1 MKKFLCIIVLLVLG
15 CGGGGDTASERV
27 PQREDIETLAQT
39 ILFVIASIDFQ
50 DEEFNTPYSLFK
62 KSGFKVVV
70 ASTDTTPAKGRLG
83 TIVKPDMTLE
93 QVNAEEFD
101 GLVVVGGAGCVQ
113 LWDDATLHTIVRHF
127 NAESKPIAASC
138 LAPVVLARAE
148 ILKDRMVTAHPS
160 VQDDI
165 GKSCAGCTDADVAV
179 SGNVIT
185 CSRPEAISDFAEA
198 IMDMF
203 DQ

>member
-1 MKKFLCIIVLLVLG
+1 MVLLVLG
-15 CGGGGDTASERV
+15 CGGGEDSASERV
-27 PQREDIETLAQT
+27 PQHEDIEPLAQT
-39 ILFVIASIDFQ
+39 ILFIIAPIDFQ
-50 DEEFNTPYSLFK
+50 DEEFNTPYDLFM
-62 KSGFKVVV
+62 KSGFEVVV
-70 ASTDTTPAKGRLG
+70 ASTDTTPAKGRSG
-83 TIVKPDMTLE
+83 TAVKPDMTLE
-93 QVNAEEFD
+93 QVNADEFD

-113 LWDDATLHTIVRHF
+113 LWDDEILHAIVRRF

-148 ILKDRMVTAHPS
+148 ILKDRMVTAHSS

-165 GKSCAGCTDADVAV
+165 GKSCAGCTDADVEV

-185 CSRPEAISDFAEA
+185 CSRPEAMSDFAEA
-198 IMDMF
+198 MMGMF